1 MPELCEK
8 LRFAVNYTKSQHR
21 RNIRSPVKKQIGYW
35 ALLEGAAALLRL
47 YCSLVRSHFFYCS
60 QLWAPQSV
68 ISNLF
73 LVEKVQR
80 RASCFILKNSS
91 NLSYKDCLIKLK
103 LLPLNY
109 WLEYLDL
116 VFFFKCLHG
125 HVDLTHSFNYYF
137 SFVTSQ
143 TCQACSGLNL
153 KINNNRTSTFRDFY
167 FNRIA
172 NLWNDIP
179 NDVMQA
185 ESIDFFKRELKS
197 FYFKRLFNVFDGDN
211 FHTFKIICPKC
222 RRVNTLTACAC

>member
-1 MPELCEK
+1 M
-8 LRFAVNYTKSQHR
+8 
-21 RNIRSPVKKQIGYW
+21 
-35 ALLEGAAALLRL
+35 
-47 YCSLVRSHFFYCS
+47 RSHFCYCS

-80 RASCFILKNSS
+80 RATRFILKNSS
-91 NLSYKDCLIKLK
+91 NLSYKDRLIKLK

-125 HVDLTHSFNYYF
+125 HVDLTRSFNYYF

-143 TCQACSGLNL
+143 TRQACSGLNL

-172 NLWNDIP
+172 NLWNNIP
-179 NDVMQA
+179 NEVRQA
-185 ESIDFFKRELKS
+185 ESIDSFKRDLKS
-197 FYFKRLFNVFDGDN
+197 FYFKRFLNVFDGDD
-211 FHTFKIICPKC
+211 FRTFKIICPKC
-222 RRVNTLTACAC
+222 RRVNTLTACTC